1 MLTQVFHP
9 PAIERPPFL
18 PGAWRRGL
26 SVRPLIFSGSFFVL
40 TMIIICDGVG
50 VHTKALHSGCRESNC
65 TRRRWW
71 SGGSDPRTHT
81 PYHRPLY
88 FTSLFKKSRGSI
100 YYLSVSSFFWLF
112 FRSSRRVLGRLA
124 RDVCIAP
131 ASGRFSTSLPRSAFF
146 APPLIFLFSSLSS
159 NRSMFFSLD
168 TSPIWTLAGVAPVRR
183 FLFSRE
189 DGIRRKGWFQIK
201 LGSR

>member
-1 MLTQVFHP
+1 M
-9 PAIERPPFL
+9 
-18 PGAWRRGL
+18 
-26 SVRPLIFSGSFFVL
+26 SVRPLIFSGPFFVL

-100 YYLSVSSFFWLF
+100 YYLSVSSFFLVI

-131 ASGRFSTSLPRSAFF
+131 APGRFSTSLPRSAFF
-146 APPLIFLFSSLSS
+146 AQPLIFLFSSLSS
-159 NRSMFFSLD
+159 NRSMFFFFPLETPPLYGRWQGLHRS
-168 TSPIWTLAGVAPVRR
+168 GV
-183 FLFSRE
+183 FSSAVKMEWRE
-189 DGIRRKGWFQIK
+189 GWFQIK

>member
-26 SVRPLIFSGSFFVL
+26 SVRPLIFSGPFFVL
-40 TMIIICDGVG
+40 TMIVICDGVG

-71 SGGSDPRTHT
+71 SGGSDPCTHT

-88 FTSLFKKSRGSI
+88 FTSLFKNHVVRYTI
-100 YYLSVSSFFWLF
+100 YQSSFFWLF
-112 FRSSRRVLGRLA
+112 FGRVEEFSGVWRETSALHLCQVAFRPLCHVPRFLLCRLSFYFLPSHRIVPCVFFFSR
-124 RDVCIAP
+124 D
-131 ASGRFSTSLPRSAFF
+131 TSLYGRWQGFHRSGV
-146 APPLIFLFSSLSS
+146 FSSVVK
-159 NRSMFFSLD
+159 M
-168 TSPIWTLAGVAPVRR
+168 
-183 FLFSRE
+183 E
-189 DGIRRKGWFQIK
+189 
-201 LGSR
+201 